1 MNDREAKLLAVQ
13 QADFALYDALLFLD
27 THPECSQALEY
38 YRNAKQNYFQAASEY
53 ENLYGPLSRRTAG
66 GNTCFN
72 WLSQPMPWE
81 KEA

>member
-1 MNDREAKLLAVQ
+1 MNKNELLLKIQQLSFAKCETE
-13 QADFALYDALLFLD
+13 LFLD